1 LATLS
6 AAAPVPAPP
15 NLSPVVEHA
24 ARLNTAKATKAI
36 FTADIDMLR
45 FLIFG

>member
-1 LATLS
+1 LATFS
-6 AAAPVPAPP
+6 ALPP
-15 NLSPVVEHA
+15 PRLSPVVEHA
-24 ARLNTAKATKAI
+24 ARLSAAKAIKAI